1 MKLGGALPLFPVSL
15 PLTLS
20 ALFSSSLS
28 FRCDLLLTTN
38 YQKKKRK
45 NILEYPVGRIARN
58 AWKTVGIND
67 ASFLSL
73 AKHAARDGE
82 GRLVVI
88 FFLLCARCSCRTCHE
103 ILGDSIKRLPS
114 GLLGDRPKPAANIH
128 LPFSPLISRHY
139 RTASFQS
146 DSAGESPFGLCCPLH
161 TIKVDGP
168 DLENGR
174 AHEIER

>member
-1 MKLGGALPLFPVSL
+1 M
-15 PLTLS
+15 
-20 ALFSSSLS
+20 
-28 FRCDLLLTTN
+28 
-38 YQKKKRK
+38 
-45 NILEYPVGRIARN
+45 
-58 AWKTVGIND
+58 GIND

-73 AKHAARDGE
+73 AKHAARGGE

-174 AHEIER
+174 AHEIDRERDRERESIKESGSNQQTATTRPRPRQETGGQDEHLAGKDLSLD

>member
-38 YQKKKRK
+38 YQKKNGKYFG
-45 NILEYPVGRIARN
+45 ISGRIARN

-82 GRLVVI
+82 ERLVVI